1 MRTAEPGTAAMM
13 TRRDAAP
20 RSIVGQ
26 VMLTPSTSFDPIAPL
41 PPRTLATIMATGA
54 GQAASTRLQR
64 CAVYALLGALAI
76 VVVAP
81 RWWLASMPLIAAGAF
96 GIYGLATQRRYE
108 LDAEQQRA
116 PVLRAALQ
124 ASRGAAIIA
133 ALVAA
138 GLGIIGLVLAL
149 LTPRQLLP

>member
-1 MRTAEPGTAAMM
+1 
-13 TRRDAAP
+13 
-20 RSIVGQ
+20 
-26 VMLTPSTSFDPIAPL
+26 MLTPPTSFDPIAPL
-41 PPRTLATIMATGA
+41 PPRPLANIMATGA
-54 GQAASTRLQR
+54 GQAASSRLER

-81 RWWLASMPLIAAGAF
+81 RWWPASMPLIAAGAF
-96 GIYGLATQRRYE
+96 GVYGLATQRRFE

-138 GLGIIGLVLAL
+138 GVGLIGLVLAL
-149 LTPRQLLP
+149 MAPRHLVP